1 MLWGRS
7 APRPRRLGGYGVFW
21 LKALRQPTID
31 LTIRTH
37 AGLIT
42 RIVETPGLSLSEAE
56 LGELVSQL
64 RVVAAK
70 TLPEESLTY
79 GIFSGDR
86 ERLSRAI
93 VTLIC
98 EEATG
103 RPIAFNALSV
113 MEVELD
119 GEPAE
124 VTHLGLVMVD
134 PDERGRGLSWVLYGL
149 TALVLF
155 VRDGLRPKWISNVTQ
170 VPSVVGMVSQT
181 FSDVFPSP
189 HPDARQ
195 SFAHLQLARGIMS
208 RHRAVFGVGAEA
220 GFDEARFVITNA
232 YTGGSDA
239 LKKTFE
245 AAPKHRDEQYN
256 AFCAR
261 ELDYARGD
269 DVLQLGRIDL
279 AGARR
284 YLLSEVPSGS
294 LPALLATGTALA
306 LQRLVLPA
314 VHWMDDTRPFGILR
328 PRTSGK
334 WGRPMTPEMIAD
346 SIVNLCGAI
355 GLGVAM
361 VTLYRRDPR
370 SPLTRRLLVALGII
384 ALLFLVRGT
393 AWWSGS
399 GVLDNLSMIPA
410 ALIPLGALIVTEGI
424 LRRHAPRP
432 AKIVILTGGIVL
444 GLAGAVG
451 SERFAAPFA
460 ILLVLV
466 PAWRLCD
473 LRLAAGDARPDHADG
488 VREPQHRAPRRR
500 RHPRHSLHRHRFQGA
515 DAGYPGQARGIGG
528 IARRHRDPDRGT
540 RRGDAASGAA
550 DDGAAAL
557 EFGASRYCRG
567 VCRAG
572 CRCGAGHA
580 I

>member
-1 MLWGRS
+1 M
-7 APRPRRLGGYGVFW
+7 
-21 LKALRQPTID
+21 
-31 LTIRTH
+31 
-37 AGLIT
+37 
-42 RIVETPGLSLSEAE
+42 
-56 LGELVSQL
+56 
-64 RVVAAK
+64 
-70 TLPEESLTY
+70 
-79 GIFSGDR
+79 
-86 ERLSRAI
+86 SRAI
-93 VTLIC
+93 VTLIS

-113 MEVELD
+113 MSVELD

-208 RHRAVFGVGAEA
+208 RHRAVFGVGEEA

-328 PRTSGK
+328 PRTSG
-334 WGRPMTPEMIAD
+334 
-346 SIVNLCGAI
+346 N
-355 GLGVAM
+355 
-361 VTLYRRDPR
+361 
-370 SPLTRRLLVALGII
+370 
-384 ALLFLVRGT
+384 
-393 AWWSGS
+393 GS
-399 GVLDNLSMIPA
+399 GP
-410 ALIPLGALIVTEGI
+410 
-424 LRRHAPRP
+424 
-432 AKIVILTGGIVL
+432 
-444 GLAGAVG
+444 
-451 SERFAAPFA
+451 
-460 ILLVLV
+460 
-466 PAWRLCD
+466 
-473 LRLAAGDARPDHADG
+473 
-488 VREPQHRAPRRR
+488 
-500 RHPRHSLHRHRFQGA
+500 
-515 DAGYPGQARGIGG
+515 
-528 IARRHRDPDRGT
+528 
-540 RRGDAASGAA
+540 
-550 DDGAAAL
+550 
-557 EFGASRYCRG
+557 
-567 VCRAG
+567 
-572 CRCGAGHA
+572 
-580 I
+580 

>member
-1 MLWGRS
+1 MASFLSSNS
-7 APRPRRLGGYGVFW
+7 AIHHALRQVRFAATSLAGYGVFW

-31 LTIRTH
+31 LTLRTH

-86 ERLSRAI
+86 ERLARAI

-113 MEVELD
+113 MSVELD

-155 VRDGLRPKWISNVTQ
+155 ARDGLRPKWISNVTQ

-208 RHRAVFGVGAEA
+208 RHRAVFGVGEEA
-220 GFDEARFVITNA
+220 GFDETRFVITNA

-256 AFCAR
+256 VFCAR

-294 LPALLATGTALA
+294 LPALLATGAALA

-314 VHWMDDTRPFGILR
+314 VHWLDDTRPFGILR
-328 PRTSGK
+328 PRT
-334 WGRPMTPEMIAD
+334 P
-346 SIVNLCGAI
+346 VNGN
-355 GLGVAM
+355 G
-361 VTLYRRDPR
+361 P
-370 SPLTRRLLVALGII
+370 
-384 ALLFLVRGT
+384 
-393 AWWSGS
+393 
-399 GVLDNLSMIPA
+399 
-410 ALIPLGALIVTEGI
+410 
-424 LRRHAPRP
+424 
-432 AKIVILTGGIVL
+432 
-444 GLAGAVG
+444 
-451 SERFAAPFA
+451 
-460 ILLVLV
+460 
-466 PAWRLCD
+466 
-473 LRLAAGDARPDHADG
+473 
-488 VREPQHRAPRRR
+488 
-500 RHPRHSLHRHRFQGA
+500 
-515 DAGYPGQARGIGG
+515 
-528 IARRHRDPDRGT
+528 
-540 RRGDAASGAA
+540 
-550 DDGAAAL
+550 
-557 EFGASRYCRG
+557 
-567 VCRAG
+567 
-572 CRCGAGHA
+572 
-580 I
+580 